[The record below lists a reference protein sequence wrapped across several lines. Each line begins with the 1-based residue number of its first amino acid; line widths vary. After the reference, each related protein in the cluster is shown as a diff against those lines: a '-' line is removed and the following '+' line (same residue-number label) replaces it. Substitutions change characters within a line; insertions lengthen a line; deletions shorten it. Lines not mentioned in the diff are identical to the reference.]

1 MSTSPTQSRDELDQ
15 MIHEAL
21 EERDETKLR
30 QAAAQVAE
38 YDEEEAVKLIKIA
51 RKWNDEDQAYDASI
65 GN

>member
-15 MIHEAL
+15 MIYEAL

-30 QAAAQVAE
+30 QAATQVAE
-38 YDEEEAVKLIKIA
+38 YDEEEATKLIKIA